1 MRGDLDDKELR
12 LLHVEALAPQS
23 VPSWPAWLGPGSDHD
38 PDLGRSELDFLRFA
52 WSGAG
57 SGQRWRHSSR
67 IHRFGSIFEALLH
80 RLDFVYELILR
91 RKGVR
96 AALGPA
102 DPTKHLH
109 RLAGIDGS
117 MHVE

>member
-23 VPSWPAWLGPGSDHD
+23 VPSWPAWLGAGSDHD

-57 SGQRWRHSSR
+57 SASDGV
-67 IHRFGSIFEALLH
+67 IHRVYIDLAPFLRRCCTGWIFYTSIFCEERACAL
-80 RLDFVYELILR
+80 RLVPQTRQSAFIASRV
-91 RKGVR
+91 
-96 AALGPA
+96 
-102 DPTKHLH
+102 
-109 RLAGIDGS
+109 
-117 MHVE
+117 